1 MEDNALGNRVK
12 KFLEFSQITQKD
24 FAVMAKVTPAYVTNI
39 KKNITEPVLKVLKE
53 INPALS
59 LDWLILGVGP
69 MLSDVEQLKADHA
82 AEVAKI
88 REKYEKYVS
97 DLKES
102 NNELREKVALY
113 QRIVKL
119 EAELKTG
126 KK

>member
-1 MEDNALGNRVK
+1 MEDNALRNRVK

-82 AEVAKI
+82 AELAKT
-88 REKYEKYVS
+88 RDKYEKYIA
-97 DLKES
+97 DLKAS

>member
-1 MEDNALGNRVK
+1 MEDNALRNRVK

-82 AEVAKI
+82 AELAKT
-88 REKYEKYVS
+88 RDKYEKYIA

>member
-1 MEDNALGNRVK
+1 MEDNALRNRVK

-82 AEVAKI
+82 AELAKI
-88 REKYEKYVS
+88 RDKYEKYVS

>member
-1 MEDNALGNRVK
+1 MEDNALRNRVK

-39 KKNITEPVLKVLKE
+39 KKNITEPVLKVLKG

-59 LDWLILGVGP
+59 LDWLLFGVGP
-69 MLSDVEQLKADHA
+69 MISDVEQMKADHA
-82 AEVAKI
+82 AELAKT
-88 REKYEKYVS
+88 RDKYEKYIA
-97 DLKES
+97 DLKAS

>member
-1 MEDNALGNRVK
+1 MEDNALRNRVK

-59 LDWLILGVGP
+59 LDWLLFGVGP
-69 MLSDVEQLKADHA
+69 MISDVEQLKADHA
-82 AEVAKI
+82 AELAKT
-88 REKYEKYVS
+88 RDKYEKYIA
-97 DLKES
+97 DLKAS

>member
-1 MEDNALGNRVK
+1 MEDNALRNRVK

-82 AEVAKI
+82 AELAKT
-88 REKYEKYVS
+88 RDKYEKYIA

-102 NNELREKVALY
+102 NNDLREKVALY